1 MAVGNKKIVQGVET
15 IELAVI
21 DDATG
26 IAGAWV
32 RAENIAPG
40 TVQYTSNSDTE
51 TSIIPEDKDVAI
63 IVLSTPGDPDQF
75 LFGLLELSDENYAK
89 LFNVEQDLTTSTTT
103 VLATRKKANLAVRL
117 TTRPVN
123 GVKKIFLYPNTQ
135 CTTTYVNNFTK
146 DALVQLGVAA
156 NILSYT
162 SVGGKDAI
170 YSVQTVK
177 ADGTVING
185 TPPAV
190 SAGANST
197 TTAATKALTGTVT
210 PVSPKTIAAYQW
222 TQVSGPNQAGFS
234 TPNAVNTNA
243 IGLITGTYVFQLTA
257 TDSDGVQASATTQIV
272 ATIA

>member
-1 MAVGNKKIVQGVET
+1 MAVKNQKIVQGVET

-21 DDATG
+21 DDAG
-26 IAGAWV
+26 VQGEWV

-40 TVQYTSNSDTE
+40 TVQYTANADTE

-89 LFNVEQDLTTSTTT
+89 LFNVEQDITTSTT
-103 VLATRKKANLAVRL
+103 VILATRKRATLAIRL

-177 ADGTVING
+177 ADGSVING

-197 TTAATKALTGTVT
+197 TTSATKALTGTVT
-210 PVSPKTIAAYQW
+210 AASPKTVVSYQW
-222 TQVSGPNQAGFS
+222 SQVSGPNSAGFS

-243 IGLITGTYVFQLTA
+243 TGLITGTYVFQLTA
-257 TDSDGVQASATTQIV
+257 VDSDGVSASATTQVV

>member
-15 IELAVI
+15 LELAVI
-21 DDATG
+21 DGVTG
-26 IAGAWV
+26 VAGPWV
-32 RAENIAPG
+32 RAENVAPG
-40 TVQYTSNSDTE
+40 TVNYTSNADTE

-75 LFGLLELSDENYAK
+75 NFGLLELSDENYAK

-103 VLATRKKANLAVRL
+103 ILATRKKANLAIRL
-117 TTRPVN
+117 TTRPLN

-146 DALVQLGVAA
+146 DALVQFGVVASV
-156 NILSYT
+156 LSYT

-177 ADGTVING
+177 ADGSSIDG

-197 TTAATKALTGTVT
+197 TTAPTKALIGVVT
-210 PVSPKTIAAYQW
+210 PVSPKTISSYQW
-222 TQVSGPNQAGFS
+222 SQVSGPNTAGFS
-234 TPNAVNTNA
+234 TPNALTTSA
-243 IGLITGTYVFQLTA
+243 TGLVTGTYVFQLTA
-257 TDSDGVQASATTQIV
+257 VDSDGVSASATTQVV